1 MTFVEPV
8 APASGRR
15 LGDAGAPSPAALAR
29 RVPAEPGEIAG
40 VRNAVVTLAEEQGMA
55 ETARA
60 DVALA
65 VSEAC
70 ANVVMH
76 AYIDDPAPGCLTVEA
91 SHQDGALV
99 VAVRDDGRG
108 MLFRT
113 DSPGMG
119 LGLPLI
125 GRLAHRVEIGQNGAH
140 GTELRLTFLAAEQ

>member
-1 MTFVEPV
+1 VTFLEPV

-15 LGDAGAPSPAALAR
+15 LDATAASSQVALLR
-29 RVPAEPGEIAG
+29 RVPAEADEIAG
-40 VRNAVVTLAEEQGMA
+40 VRNAVVTLAEERGMA

-70 ANVVMH
+70 TNVVMH
-76 AYIDDPAPGCLTVEA
+76 AYIDAPSPGDLTVEA
-91 SHQDGALV
+91 SHPNGEFV

-108 MLFRT
+108 MQPRT

-125 GRLAHRVEIGQNGAH
+125 GRLAHRVEIDQNGAR
-140 GTELRLTFLAAEQ
+140 GTEVRLTFLVTEP